1 MGNFYLKTGEF
12 ASACG
17 VKKATL
23 VHYANL
29 GLLKPSH
36 IGENG
41 YYYYGPEQI
50 YDFELIHVMK
60 SMNVPLS
67 EIKDY
72 MKNKNGDLPACQE
85 LLRKKLVEL
94 QEFQKQLQSI
104 EQLVKNTLQ
113 DMDDLREQ
121 KLGVIEEIHFDKPQL
136 YYIYEMTS
144 RVADAEYYRK
154 NSCREVIQ
162 HVQESF
168 LNESANVVEVVMK
181 ADLLNG
187 TFRKTYGGFR
197 AKEDIRVD
205 SENLLVRPAGT
216 YLTLA
221 DHTGGNRIADLYRQ
235 LKEYADENG
244 YRICGNGYG
253 RDLLSH
259 IVKRD
264 RSHYPVR
271 CFIQVEKQKEV

>member
-1 MGNFYLKTGEF
+1 M
-12 ASACG
+12 
-17 VKKATL
+17 
-23 VHYANL
+23 
-29 GLLKPSH
+29 
-36 IGENG
+36 
-41 YYYYGPEQI
+41 
-50 YDFELIHVMK
+50 
-60 SMNVPLS
+60 
-67 EIKDY
+67 
-72 MKNKNGDLPACQE
+72 
-85 LLRKKLVEL
+85 
-94 QEFQKQLQSI
+94 
-104 EQLVKNTLQ
+104 
-113 DMDDLREQ
+113 
-121 KLGVIEEIHFDKPQL
+121 
-136 YYIYEMTS
+136 
-144 RVADAEYYRK
+144 
-154 NSCREVIQ
+154 
-162 HVQESF
+162 QESF